1 MKRVL
6 YIISIL
12 IAAICVQSCSS
23 TTAIEGNWI
32 CTDAQADDTPFEE
45 LDPAVQTNLKAFVGG
60 TLSIEG
66 GSFTR
71 RQEAPEFVFYVRGV
85 FSLSGDQKTLTVTY
99 QQMAEAKHKWFDV
112 SPELAVPIPF
122 DVLLLN
128 DKEFQIRTKAKTR
141 FGVAYIL
148 SYKKN

>member
-99 QQMAEAKHKWFDV
+99 QQMAEAKRKWFDI
-112 SPELAVPIPF
+112 SPELARPIPF
-122 DVLLLN
+122 DVLVLN
-128 DKEFQIRTKAKTR
+128 DKEFQIRTKEITR
-141 FGVAYIL
+141 FGVAYVL
-148 SYKKN
+148 TYKRQ

>member
-1 MKRVL
+1 ML
-6 YIISIL
+6 L
-12 IAAICVQSCSS
+12 IGCIGIQSCSS
-23 TTAIEGNWI
+23 PSAIEGNWV
-32 CTDAQADDTPFEE
+32 CTDAQADDTPFDE

-71 RQEAPEFVFYVRGV
+71 RQEATEFVFYVRGV

-99 QQMAEAKHKWFDV
+99 QQMAEAKHKWYDV
-112 SPELAVPIPF
+112 SPEFAIPIPF
-122 DVLLLN
+122 EVLVLN